1 MLKEEVG
8 QEAAAEAV
16 VEAVA
21 VLDAAAIEEGH
32 IVVAVGGLG
41 VPKPTLLI
49 QLLMANKGKR
59 FHQELVTVSLLPFWE
74 LSVDWDIWDT
84 KQKKRK
90 K

>member
-1 MLKEEVG
+1 MG